1 MNAALRLSA
10 WLLAIALVA
19 LPLVAVLQG
28 WIAADR
34 WPLRRLVVSAPF
46 VQVSDEAV
54 RAAVAGPAARGFFAV
69 RLDEVREAVA
79 ALPWVQ
85 SVEVRKR
92 WPDRLELVVTEHTA
106 VARWGERHLLSAT
119 GVLIDLPPEAARP
132 AGLPLLLGPDERSDE
147 VVALY
152 DQAQPLFVA
161 LGERVGQVE
170 LSPRG
175 SWRVVLE
182 SGVELVVGRDDAL
195 PRLARFARLMP
206 ALVIDEPRRLARADL
221 RYTNGFALAWQSAEA
236 AHEQQGT
243 H

>member
-1 MNAALRLSA
+1 
-10 WLLAIALVA
+10 
-19 LPLVAVLQG
+19 
-28 WIAADR
+28 
-34 WPLRRLVVSAPF
+34 
-46 VQVSDEAV
+46 
-54 RAAVAGPAARGFFAV
+54 
-69 RLDEVREAVA
+69 VA

-92 WPDRLELVVTEHTA
+92 WPDRLELVITEHTA
-106 VARWGERHLLSAT
+106 VARWGDAHLLSAT
-119 GVLIDLPPEAARP
+119 GVLIDLPPDGALP
-132 AGLPLLLGPDERSDE
+132 PGLPLLQGPVERSDE

-206 ALVIDEPRRLARADL
+206 ALVVDEPRRLARADL
-221 RYTNGFALAWQSAEA
+221 RYTNGFALAWQSAGPA
-236 AHEQQGT
+236 PEQQGT
-243 H
+243 Q